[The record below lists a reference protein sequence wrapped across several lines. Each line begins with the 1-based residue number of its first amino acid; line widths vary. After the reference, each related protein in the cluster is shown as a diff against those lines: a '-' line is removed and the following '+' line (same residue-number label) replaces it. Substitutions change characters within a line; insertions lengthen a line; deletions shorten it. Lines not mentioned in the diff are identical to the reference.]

1 MLGPPCCRRPV
12 LICWP
17 ASRPPDEI
25 YSIPTVS
32 ARLSRTALSISSST
46 EKWSRFSGSRPGGSG
61 PLFLTLAPLFQPLFE
76 RLELLAQRGDFLPEC
91 LGVLRRLGL
100 PLRLALGR
108 RGRQPPRPCAP
119 FTEDAIGLTL
129 ARHDPLEARLERFLH
144 EVLPALAM
152 LDQLMQESRRQAG
165 PTAALVLEDDLRQRH
180 RGQVLA
186 GRDVHDGE
194 LLAGA
199 DQLLQPLQ
207 RHVAVLLGVVEL
219 PIRVP
224 LDDVRHAESLTLCVI
239 GDREEQQVETIQFW
253 RSRRWRAANGR
264 HHWRASSSPAPRGR

>member
-32 ARLSRTALSISSST
+32 ARLSRTALSTFSST
-46 EKWSRFSGSRPGGSG
+46 EKWSRFSGSGPGGSG
-61 PLFLTLAPLFQPLFE
+61 PLFLTHAPLFQPLFE

-119 FTEDAIGLTL
+119 VTDDTVVL
-129 ARHDPLEARLERFLH
+129 APRHPDPL
-144 EVLPALAM
+144 
-152 LDQLMQESRRQAG
+152 
-165 PTAALVLEDDLRQRH
+165 
-180 RGQVLA
+180 
-186 GRDVHDGE
+186 
-194 LLAGA
+194 
-199 DQLLQPLQ
+199 
-207 RHVAVLLGVVEL
+207 
-219 PIRVP
+219 
-224 LDDVRHAESLTLCVI
+224 
-239 GDREEQQVETIQFW
+239 
-253 RSRRWRAANGR
+253 
-264 HHWRASSSPAPRGR
+264 